1 MDSALQDIR
10 YAIRL
15 CLRTPGFT
23 TIAVVALAL
32 GIGANTAIFT
42 LVHAVLI
49 ERLPYRDP
57 SRIVVLWETNA
68 RRPGRPNTVAPANFI
83 RWGERATAFESIAA
97 YAETRINL
105 TEAGDPEELVV
116 QNVTAPFFSVLGVSP
131 MLGRVFTPEE
141 SADPES
147 SAVVLTYDLWQR
159 RFGADP
165 SMVGKSIRLNMR
177 PRTVVGVMRPGIRP
191 FLKAGSLVGKP
202 VELWEP
208 FVLPASAREPRG
220 RFLTAIARLKP
231 GVTVDEARVQ
241 MSTIASNLV
250 AELPQFD
257 TGWSTQVVPLHEEL
271 AGELR
276 PALLVL
282 SGAVA
287 FVLLIACANVAN
299 LLLARGAARQRE
311 IAIRSALGA
320 PRLRVIRQLLTESLI
335 LGVLGGAAGLLV
347 AQWSLA
353 GLLALSPVDLTS
365 LGHVALSYP
374 VLAFTAFVSIL
385 TAIVCGFA
393 PAFEGSR
400 ADIQETLKD
409 GARQVG
415 AGVRHRRLRHT
426 FVMAEIALAVVLLVG
441 AGLMLRSFGALRRV
455 NPGFDSANVLTM
467 RTQLP
472 GAKYTQDAQVIRF
485 FHDLTTRVAALP
497 GVRAV
502 GAVSY
507 LPLAGLGAATGFTI
521 EGQPPLPPG
530 RSNTTDVTVCDN
542 GYFQAMNVPLVRGR
556 LFTDREMREK
566 ADVVIVN
573 ETLARRYV
581 PNEDPLGKRITIAMT
596 DPNVPT
602 QIVGVVG
609 DTLFS
614 AMAAAARPTTY
625 WPHPQLAYSAMTLT
639 VRTASE
645 PMGFAALVRNEIRAL
660 DKDQPVS
667 DVRTMDAWV
676 ARSLAQTRFSS
687 LLLTLFASLAL
698 LLAAIGIYGVMSYAV
713 SMRTSEIGIRLALGA
728 EARDIV
734 QLIVGNA
741 IRLAGIGLAVGVMLA
756 LALSRTLASLLYQ
769 TAGTDVPTFAL
780 VIAVLGAVAVL
791 ASYFPARR
799 ASRIPPVEALR
810 YQ

>member
-1 MDSALQDIR
+1 MESAVQDIR

-15 CLRTPGFT
+15 CRRTPGFT
-23 TIAVVALAL
+23 AIAVMALAL

-42 LVHAVLI
+42 VVHAVLI

-57 SRIVVLWETNA
+57 GQIVVLWETNA

-97 YAETRINL
+97 YADTRINL
-105 TEAGDPEELVV
+105 TDAGDPEELVV
-116 QNVTAPFFSVLGVSP
+116 GNVTAPFFSVLGVSP

-165 SMVGKSIRLNMR
+165 SMVGKSVRLNTR
-177 PRTVVGVMRPGIRP
+177 PRTVVGVMPPGIRP
-191 FLKAGSLVGKP
+191 FLKAGSLAGKP
-202 VELWEP
+202 VELWVP
-208 FVLPASAREPRG
+208 FVLPPSAREPRG
-220 RFLTAIARLKP
+220 RYLTAIARLKP
-231 GVTVDEARVQ
+231 GVTVANARVQ
-241 MSTIASNLV
+241 MNTIASNLV

-257 TGWSTQVVPLHEEL
+257 TGWSTLVVPLHDEL

-276 PALLVL
+276 PALFVL

-299 LLLARGAARQRE
+299 LRRARGAARQRE

-320 PRLRVIRQLLTESLI
+320 PRFRVMRQLLTESVI

-347 AQWSLA
+347 AHWSLA
-353 GLLALSPVDLTS
+353 LLLTLSPVDLTS
-365 LGHVALSYP
+365 LGHVELSNP
-374 VLAFTAFVSIL
+374 VLAFTALVSIL

-409 GARQVG
+409 GARQSG
-415 AGVRHRRLRHT
+415 AGVRHRRLRHM
-426 FVMAEIALAVVLLVG
+426 FVMAEIAIAVVLLVG

-455 NPGFDSANVLTM
+455 NPGFDSSNVLTM
-467 RTQLP
+467 RVQLP
-472 GAKYTQDAQVIRF
+472 GARYAEDAQRIRF
-485 FHDLTTRVAALP
+485 FHDLTTRVAAVP

-502 GAVSY
+502 GAVSF
-507 LPLAGLGAATGFTI
+507 LPFAGLGSATGFTI
-521 EGQPPLPPG
+521 EGQPPPPPG
-530 RSNTTDVTVCDN
+530 QSNTADVSVCDN
-542 GYFQAMNVPLVRGR
+542 GYFRAMNVPLARGR

-573 ETLARRYV
+573 ETLARRYFA
-581 PNEDPLGKRITIAMT
+581 NEDPLGKRVTINMT
-596 DPNVPT
+596 DNNVPT
-602 QIVGVVG
+602 EIIGVVG

-614 AMAAAARPTTY
+614 GMAAAARPTTY
-625 WPHPQLAYSAMTLT
+625 WPHPQLAYGAMSLT

-645 PMGFAALVRNEIRAL
+645 PMGFAALVQNEIRAL

-698 LLAAIGIYGVMSYAV
+698 VLAAIGIYGVMSYAV

-734 QLIVGNA
+734 SMIVGNA
-741 IRLAGIGLAVGVMLA
+741 VRLAGTGLTIGVVLA
-756 LALSRTLASLLYQ
+756 LALSRTLTSLLYQ
-769 TAGTDVPTFAL
+769 TAGTDVATFTA
-780 VIAVLGAVAVL
+780 VIGVLGAVAVL

-799 ASRIPPVEALR
+799 ASRIPPIEALR